1 MLSIVPS
8 IPFAP
13 FSEPIE
19 IVGVAISPV
28 RDAVASALPSAR
40 ILNAP
45 LSSQDMTDVM
55 SVSSVNTAVFS
66 IVPVPSVALKLVPS
80 VVT

>member
-1 MLSIVPS
+1 MPS

-28 RDAVASALPSAR
+28 RDAVASAPPSAR

-45 LSSQDMTDVM
+45 PYRYDWTTVM